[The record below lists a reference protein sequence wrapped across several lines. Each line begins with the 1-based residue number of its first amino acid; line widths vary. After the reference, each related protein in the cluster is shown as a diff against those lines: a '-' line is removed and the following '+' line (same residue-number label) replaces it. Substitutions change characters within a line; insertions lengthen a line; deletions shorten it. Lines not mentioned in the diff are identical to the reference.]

1 MTEKKSISFEDALR
15 ELEDIAE
22 KLEKG
27 QLSLEESIK
36 AYEKGMELKKICSD
50 RLSEAEA
57 KIEFLA
63 KGQNGEII
71 KSTVKKK
78 KEDSDKSANKQE
90 EDLF

>member
-1 MTEKKSISFEDALR
+1 MTDKKSISFEDALR

-50 RLSEAEA
+50 RLTEAEA

-63 KGQNGEII
+63 KGQSGEII
-71 KSTVKKK
+71 KSSVKKK
-78 KEDSDKSANKQE
+78 KDEIAIPKE
-90 EDLF
+90 GGELF